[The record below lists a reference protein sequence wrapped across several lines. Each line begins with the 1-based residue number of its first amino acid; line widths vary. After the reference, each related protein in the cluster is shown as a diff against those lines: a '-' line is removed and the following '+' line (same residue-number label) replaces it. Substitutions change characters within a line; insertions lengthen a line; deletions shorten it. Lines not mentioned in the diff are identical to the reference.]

1 MATDFADIQWV
12 FIIFA
17 FFLWK
22 EDSEY
27 RSHTFKNERLAKENE
42 FL

>member
-27 RSHTFKNERLAKENE
+27 RSHHIQEQKTGKRK
-42 FL
+42 